1 MSFFKLLFSAALI
14 ALAISFSLGE
24 FTRPEVRGTTSANFS
39 ALRVIKDIKE
49 VSKVPHSIEHP
60 AERAQVRE
68 YLAGRLAQMGFK
80 PEIHAY
86 DSIKSRTGGF
96 ISIANIYAKMDPPGG
111 KASSYILFV
120 AHLDSRFKTVVKGE
134 VNYSLGAADD
144 GYGLGVILECTKL
157 ALSYK
162 SAWKQGVK
170 ILFTDAE
177 ENRLDGMKKA
187 ASEDAHIFDNVGLI
201 INIEARGVKGPALLF
216 ETSPGNDRLT
226 GLYKFAKYPYSY
238 SLTGFVYSLLPNDTD
253 FSAVK
258 KDFAGFNFSVID
270 NLDYYHTNRDNYEN
284 ISAGSVQHYGSQIEP
299 MVHEYLTNP
308 LYKNSSYFK
317 GNSDNVFF
325 TAPFFGLIK
334 FSKNQYL
341 IFNIVVFLLA
351 YLIMRIYM
359 VKGKCGASQILKAI
373 AINILSLISFSA
385 IALGVSYLL
394 AYFNGTKYSLLRMSQ
409 IEYDGEITVLFIIL
423 VATVNYIVMR
433 KCSKKIRR
441 EEFIF
446 GSLILNLILAG
457 VLYAYSGEN
466 FFLTVP
472 AFLALISLFLNVK
485 GKFAFVNLVMA
496 VLIIFVTAPF
506 VYTLAVA
513 LTVGSLAV
521 YSFIAALS
529 LNLILPLA
537 DSYSRKVVL

>member
-14 ALAISFSLGE
+14 ALAISLSMGE
-24 FTRPEVRGTTSANFS
+24 FTRPEVRDVTSANFS
-39 ALRVIKDIKE
+39 AIRVIKDIKE

-60 AERAQVRE
+60 AERAVVRE
-68 YLAGRLAQMGFK
+68 YLSGRLAQMGFK

-86 DSIKSRTGGF
+86 DSIKSRTGGLV
-96 ISIANIYAKMDPPGG
+96 SIANIYAKMDPPGG
-111 KASSYILFV
+111 KAASYILFV
-120 AHLDSRFKTVVKGE
+120 AHLDSRFKTVVKGA
-134 VNYSLGAADD
+134 VNYSSGAADD
-144 GYGLGVILECTKL
+144 GYGLGVILECSKL
-157 ALSYK
+157 ALSYRG
-162 SAWKQGVK
+162 AWKQGVK

-177 ENRLDGMKKA
+177 ENMLDGMKKA
-187 ASEDAHIFDNVGLI
+187 VSEDSHIFDNVGLV
-201 INIEARGVKGPALLF
+201 INIEARGIKGPALLF

-226 GLYKFAKYPYSY
+226 SLYKLAKYPYSY
-238 SLTGFVYSLLPNDTD
+238 SLTGFVYSLMPNDTD
-253 FSAVK
+253 FSVVK
-258 KDFAGFNFSVID
+258 KDLAGFNFSVID
-270 NLDYYHTNRDNYEN
+270 NLDYYHTNKDNFGN
-284 ISAGSVQHYGSQIEP
+284 ISAGSIQHYGSQIEP
-299 MVHEYLTNP
+299 IVHEYLTNP
-308 LYKNSSYFK
+308 QYKDSSFFK
-317 GNSDNVFF
+317 GKSDDVFF
-325 TAPFFGLIK
+325 TAPLFGLIN

-341 IFNIVVFLLA
+341 IFNLIVFLLA

-359 VKGKCGASQILKAI
+359 VKGKCGASQIMKAI
-373 AINILSLISFSA
+373 SINILSLLSFSA
-385 IALGVSYLL
+385 IALGISYFL
-394 AYFNGTKYSLLRMSQ
+394 AYQNGTKFSLLRMSQ
-409 IEYDGEITVLFIIL
+409 IEYDGEIAVLFI
-423 VATVNYIVMR
+423 ATMAMVNYIVMR

-472 AFLALISLFLNVK
+472 SFLALTSLFINVR
-485 GKFAFVNLVMA
+485 GKFAFANLITA
-496 VLIIFVTAPF
+496 VLIILVTAPF

>member
-1 MSFFKLLFSAALI
+1 
-14 ALAISFSLGE
+14 
-24 FTRPEVRGTTSANFS
+24 
-39 ALRVIKDIKE
+39 
-49 VSKVPHSIEHP
+49 
-60 AERAQVRE
+60 
-68 YLAGRLAQMGFK
+68 
-80 PEIHAY
+80 
-86 DSIKSRTGGF
+86 
-96 ISIANIYAKMDPPGG
+96 
-111 KASSYILFV
+111 
-120 AHLDSRFKTVVKGE
+120 
-134 VNYSLGAADD
+134 
-144 GYGLGVILECTKL
+144 
-157 ALSYK
+157 
-162 SAWKQGVK
+162 
-170 ILFTDAE
+170 
-177 ENRLDGMKKA
+177 
-187 ASEDAHIFDNVGLI
+187 FDNVGLV
-201 INIEARGVKGPALLF
+201 INIEARGIKGPALLF

-226 GLYKFAKYPYSY
+226 GLYSLAKYPYSY
-238 SLTGFVYSLLPNDTD
+238 SLTSFVYSLLPNDTD
-253 FSAVK
+253 FSVVK
-258 KDFAGFNFSVID
+258 NDLAGLNFSVID

-299 MVHEYLTNP
+299 IVHEYLTNP
-308 LYKNSSYFK
+308 LYKNSSYLK
-317 GNSDNVFF
+317 GSSDNVFF
-325 TAPFFGLIK
+325 TAPLFGLII

-341 IFNIVVFLLA
+341 VFNIVVFLLA

-359 VKGKCGASQILKAI
+359 VKGKCGASQIMKAI
-373 AINILSLISFSA
+373 AINILSLVSFSA
-385 IALGVSYLL
+385 IALGISYLL
-394 AYFNGTKYSLLRMSQ
+394 AYLNGTSYSLLRMSQ
-409 IEYDGEITVLFIIL
+409 IEYDGEIIVLFIIFM
-423 VATVNYIVMR
+423 AMVNYIVMR
-433 KCSKKIRR
+433 KFSRKIRR

-485 GKFAFVNLVMA
+485 GKFAFANLVMA

>member
-1 MSFFKLLFSAALI
+1 MSFFKLLISIALI
-14 ALAISFSLGE
+14 ALAIAFSLGE
-24 FTRPEVRGTTSANFS
+24 FTRPDVKDTTSANFS

-68 YLAGRLAQMGFK
+68 YLAGRLVQMGFK

-86 DSIKSRTGGF
+86 DSIKSRAGGF
-96 ISIANIYAKMDPPGG
+96 VSIANIYAKMDPQGG

-120 AHLDSRFKTVVKGE
+120 AHLDSRFKTVVKGT

-144 GYGLGVILECTKL
+144 GYGLGVILECSKL
-157 ALSYK
+157 ALSYRG
-162 SAWKQGVK
+162 AWKQGVK

-187 ASEDAHIFDNVGLI
+187 ASENPQIFDNVGLV
-201 INIEARGVKGPALLF
+201 INIEARGIKGPALLF
-216 ETSPGNDRLT
+216 ETSPGNDKLT
-226 GLYKFAKYPYSY
+226 VLYKQANYPYSY
-238 SLTGFVYSLLPNDTD
+238 SLTSFIYSLLPNDTD
-253 FSAVK
+253 FSVVK
-258 KDFAGFNFSVID
+258 KDLAGFNFSVID
-270 NLDYYHTNRDNYEN
+270 NLDYYHTSRDNYEN

-299 MVHEYLTNP
+299 IVHEYLTNS
-308 LYKNSSYFK
+308 LYKNSSYLK
-317 GNSDNVFF
+317 GEADNVFF
-325 TAPFFGLIK
+325 TAPIFGLIK

-351 YLIMRIYM
+351 FLVTRIYM
-359 VKGKCGASQILKAI
+359 LRGKCGASQIIKAV

-385 IALGVSYLL
+385 IALGISSLL
-394 AYFNGTKYSLLRMSQ
+394 AYLNGIKYSLLGMSQ
-409 IEYDGEITVLFIIL
+409 IEYDGEIIVLFIFL
-423 VATVNYIVMR
+423 MALVNYIIMR
-433 KCSKKIRR
+433 KFSKKIRR

-446 GSLILNLILAG
+446 GSLFLNLILAG

-466 FFLTVP
+466 FYLSVP
-472 AFLALISLFLNVK
+472 VFLALISLFLNVK
-485 GKFAFVNLVMA
+485 GKFAFVNLIMA
-496 VLIIFVTAPF
+496 ALIILVIAPF

-513 LTVGSLAV
+513 LAIGSLAV
-521 YSFIAALS
+521 YSIIAALS

-537 DSYSRKVVL
+537 DSYLRKVVL